1 MTLRRIIAASVAC
14 GALAAQAHAQPP
26 PSTSP
31 SDEPPPLWDVQ
42 LGASFVGTNGNSQS
56 SSFGANFEGHRR
68 WPLWVLDGVAGTVHS
83 SANGVETAAQYFG
96 AVRVRRTLTER
107 ISGTSGLRLER
118 DRLSGVDFRSV
129 LDGGLAYAIVKE
141 PLWTVDGLSSL
152 AWRHED
158 RVTGETLDNL
168 EGVLGLTS
176 KYLFGQSG
184 DTVQRFAFYPN
195 LSNSTA
201 YRSEAEV
208 TAQAAMNKRLALKFG
223 FLWRYSHDPVPGFK
237 RSDTTTTA
245 SIVMRWRSAMAAP

>member
-1 MTLRRIIAASVAC
+1 MKLSIIFAAGVAC
-14 GALAAQAHAQPP
+14 GAFAARAHAQPP
-26 PSTSP
+26 APTSP
-31 SDEPPPLWDVQ
+31 SEEPPPLWDVQ
-42 LGASFVGTNGNSQS
+42 FGASYVGTNGNSRS

-68 WPLWVLDGVAGTVHS
+68 WPLWIVDGVAGTVQS
-83 SANGVETAAQYFG
+83 RANGVETAAQSFG
-96 AVRVRRTLTER
+96 GVRAKRTLTER

-118 DRLSGVDFRSV
+118 DRLSGIDFRSV
-129 LDGGLAYAIVKE
+129 LDAGLAYAIVKDH
-141 PLWTVDGLSSL
+141 WTVDGLSSL

-158 RVTGETLDNL
+158 RVTGETLDNF

-176 KYLFGQSG
+176 KYRLGESG
-184 DTVQRFAFYPN
+184 DTVQRFTFYPN
-195 LSNSTA
+195 FTNSTA

-245 SIVMRWRSAMAAP
+245 SIVMRWRSVIPAP